1 MSAFENAVLC
11 RVGLAFA
18 LSNPGTLAIGG
29 GVQSRH
35 TGDRSSLLGHHYG
48 TPPFGR
54 NAHHLLIAQAMTS
67 QNLPAASSRA
77 WSLSSLPG
85 PSCPASPPPPRT
97 TGVHQRTSR
106 ILCTPMIGSAHQSF
120 LCGPKKSPF
129 IICCSVYAYTRR
141 GLTSHVT
148 LTLL

>member
-1 MSAFENAVLC
+1 MLCCAEWDSPLLYQTLERWLLGVGCNLGTRATEVLC
-11 RVGLAFA
+11 
-18 LSNPGTLAIGG
+18 
-29 GVQSRH
+29 
-35 TGDRSSLLGHHYG
+35 LGIIMG
-48 TPPFGR
+48 PRPLEA